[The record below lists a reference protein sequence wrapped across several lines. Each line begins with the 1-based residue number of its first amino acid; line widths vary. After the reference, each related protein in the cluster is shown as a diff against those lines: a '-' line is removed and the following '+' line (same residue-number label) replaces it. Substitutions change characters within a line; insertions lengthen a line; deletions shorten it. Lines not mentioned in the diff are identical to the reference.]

1 MKAKYFLLGLLASV
15 VLPAPCAYAELID
28 TTIFS
33 FGNSDTG
40 PNVTGTQIG
49 NTTTITSHNVPV
61 PIFLINGQGQ
71 PPGTEG
77 IFNLTA
83 TSVGA
88 AIPSFTPGQFIQDY
102 TGSFSITG
110 AGGFNYLSA
119 TFSEPLWA
127 IDASANV
134 IDMNQAQF
142 SHLGG
147 EGSFHF
153 TSDVSGLAST
163 LNEDDQ
169 QIYFLA
175 IFEATSFGIAD
186 GTFGSFTGNV
196 SGAFAS
202 TGPALAAPEPSTWGL
217 MLLGFV
223 GLGYAGFRKTRTAA
237 AFG

>member
-1 MKAKYFLLGLLASV
+1 M
-15 VLPAPCAYAELID
+15 LPVPCAYAELID
-28 TTIFS
+28 TIIFS
-33 FGNSDTG
+33 FGDSNIG

-49 NTTTITSHNVPV
+49 NTTTITSHDVTV

-71 PPGTEG
+71 APGTEG
-77 IFNLTA
+77 IFKLTA

-88 AIPSFTPGQFIQDY
+88 ATPMLPGEFIQDY

-110 AGGFNYLSA
+110 ADGFNYLSA

-127 IDASANV
+127 IDASANWN
-134 IDMNQAQF
+134 DLNQAQISQF
-142 SHLGG
+142 WGYKS
-147 EGSFHF
+147 SWSF

-169 QIYFLA
+169 QIYFLG
-175 IFEATSFGIAD
+175 FFNATSFGITD

-196 SGAFAS
+196 TGAFAS
-202 TGPALAAPEPSTWGL
+202 TGPAMVATPEPSTWAM

-223 GLGYAGFRKTRTAA
+223 GLGYAGYRKTRTVAA
-237 AFG
+237 VS